1 MELFEYWRLVIQNR
15 ILITATSLLGVA
27 SALAMT
33 MTVTPLYQADAEVF
47 VSTPSSAIDIT
58 DMATGSN
65 FSQQRV
71 KSYAQIIAS
80 PITLQPVI
88 DELGL
93 NYTAAQLNSKIR
105 AVAPLDTVLIS
116 ISVIDPSP
124 TIAAE
129 IANSV
134 AEQFGIT
141 VADLELNGY
150 GIDSPV
156 KVSIVKEAT
165 SNSQPI
171 SPNKKLNYLVGMI
184 LGFAIGLGIAFLKRV
199 ADNTVKNEDDLQG
212 LPLLAAIGFDL
223 EADEK
228 PLVTQIG
235 RYAAR
240 TEAYR
245 TLRTN
250 IQFLMPDNH
259 PQVIAMTSA
268 FPSEG
273 KTTSS
278 INLSLSLTHTG
289 ATVVL
294 VEADLRRPKISEYL
308 ELTGEAKGLSE
319 LISDASPVT
328 TRRVK
333 SLTHKFEGSDLMVI
347 SAGKIPQNPAELLS
361 SKKFDEIIEI
371 LRKQFE
377 YVIIDCPPLL
387 PVTDAAIIST
397 RADGCILVVHAG
409 VTKRPHFYG
418 ARDALLAVGSKVL
431 GVVINKIPQN
441 AVDYEYGYRYGYSGY
456 YGGYYRPNKK
466 VALELSIYPSTPE
479 LLNSKVNENAFMH
492 VKGKKFKEELL
503 REEPIRSSRFQ

>member
-15 ILITATSLLGVA
+15 ILISVTSFLG
-27 SALAMT
+27 LACAFVMT
-33 MTVTPLYQADAEVF
+33 MTITPLYQSESEVF
-47 VSTPSSAIDIT
+47 VSTPSSALDIA

-71 KSYAQIIAS
+71 KSYAQIITS
-80 PITLQPVI
+80 PMTLQPVI
-88 DELGL
+88 EELGL
-93 NYTAAQLNSKIR
+93 KYSASQLSSKIR

-124 TIAAE
+124 LMASQ

-134 AEQFGIT
+134 AEQFGLT
-141 VADLELNGY
+141 VAELELHGY

-156 KVSIVKEAT
+156 KVSVVKEAT
-165 SNSQPI
+165 SNPEPI
-171 SPNKKLNYLVGMI
+171 SPNRKFNSLIGII
-184 LGFAIGLGIAFLKRV
+184 LGFAIGLGIAFLKRI

-223 EADEK
+223 HADEK

-250 IQFLMPDNH
+250 IQFLMPDEH

-278 INLSLSLTHTG
+278 INLALSLTHTG
-289 ATVVL
+289 ASVVL

-308 ELTGEAKGLSE
+308 ELVGHAPGLNE
-319 LISDASPVT
+319 LISDAAPIT
-328 TRRVK
+328 PRRVK

-361 SKKFDEIIEI
+361 SKKFDEIILI

-418 ARDALLAVGSKVL
+418 TRDALLAVGSKVL

-441 AVDYEYGYRYGYSGY
+441 AVDFEYGYRYGYSGY

-466 VALELSIYPSTPE
+466 AALELSTYPSTHE
-479 LLNSKVNENAFMH
+479 LLDPQGSENAFLH
-492 VKGKKFKEELL
+492 VKGKKFKEEL
-503 REEPIRSSRFQ
+503 RRQATDKS